1 MDKGRKPVPV
11 TYNGV
16 TYESVYDCAAAFGLG
31 AEAVR
36 WRLKRGIPLDAPPH
50 FRKAAVVRSTRKS
63 AKELA
68 RECGVSAWTIRRRVN
83 AGKVPGLPGHY
94 GKACEYDGK
103 RYASI
108 SAMAR
113 ELGIYPSGARSLV
126 ENDGRWL

>member
-1 MDKGRKPVPV
+1 MGRHAKPV
-11 TYNGV
+11 TWNGV
-16 TYESVYDCAAAFGLG
+16 TYDSVYDCAAAFDLTPFI
-31 AEAVR
+31 VR
-36 WRLKRGIPLDAPPH
+36 YRLKRGIPLDAPPH
-50 FRKAAVVRSTRKS
+50 FCKAAVVRGTRKS

-83 AGKVPGLPGHY
+83 AGKIPGLPGHY

-113 ELGIYPSGARSLV
+113 ELKVNQQAALALIES
-126 ENDGRWL
+126 EGRWL

>member
-1 MDKGRKPVPV
+1 MNKGRKPVPV

-16 TYESVYDCAAAFGLG
+16 TYDSVYDAAAAFDLS
-31 AEAVR
+31 AAAVR

-50 FRKAAVVRSTRKS
+50 FCKAAVVRGTRKS

-83 AGKVPGLPGHY
+83 AGKVPDLPGHY

-103 RYASI
+103 RYVSI

-113 ELGIYPSGARSLV
+113 ELKVNQQAALALIESA
-126 ENDGRWL
+126 GRWL

>member
-1 MDKGRKPVPV
+1 MMGRHAKPV
-11 TYNGV
+11 TWNGV
-16 TYESVYDCAAAFGLG
+16 TYDSVYDAAAAFDLS
-31 AEAVR
+31 AAAVR

-50 FRKAAVVRSTRKS
+50 FCKAAVVRGTRKS

-103 RYASI
+103 RYASVT
-108 SAMAR
+108 AMAR
-113 ELGIYPSGARSLV
+113 ELSIYPSDARSLV

>member
-1 MDKGRKPVPV
+1 MSRHAKPV
-11 TYNGV
+11 TWNGV
-16 TYESVYDCAAAFGLG
+16 TYDSVYDAAAAFDLS
-31 AEAVR
+31 ANAVR
-36 WRLKRGIPLDAPPH
+36 WRLKRGIPLDAPLH
-50 FRKAAVVRSTRKS
+50 FCKAAVVRGTKKS

-68 RECGVSAWTIRRRVN
+68 RECGVSVWTIRRRVN
-83 AGKVPGLPGHY
+83 AGKVPDLPGYY

-113 ELGIYPSGARSLV
+113 ELGIYPSDACSLV